1 MMDGVNVVYEAYEA
15 RRKRVH
21 DELKSIQMG
30 KADRTQVI
38 SVFFILSLLILLS
51 LLRFLF
57 CPPPPNV
64 NILFFLAAR
73 SRGLDPYILRHL
85 LHIHTNRVRRSAGC
99 LCLSSHICLV
109 YLSIDLSMC
118 PCEVTY
124 RRENGAAIC
133 V

>member
-57 CPPPPNV
+57 CPPPPMLISFSFWLPEAV
-64 NILFFLAAR
+64 AWI
-73 SRGLDPYILRHL
+73 
-85 LHIHTNRVRRSAGC
+85 HI
-99 LCLSSHICLV
+99 
-109 YLSIDLSMC
+109 Y
-118 PCEVTY
+118 
-124 RRENGAAIC
+124 
-133 V
+133 